1 MIEYDYTLVRDEE
14 DETKT
19 YKPDKI
25 PTQLDNLVYI
35 EGPNSCGKS
44 TLLHILALSLYGQKN
59 NSIHPSLRDKINNLM
74 DSNYQKLTF
83 SVKITDKNNSLQIIS
98 EKKYPDKP
106 EIKVYEKVNGK
117 KQLLSPNLFERKYA
131 LIYDI
136 PVDPTQRLNQLTQD
150 IKYAQIRYGNKV
162 GELKEFIR
170 KTIIDIHQ
178 SKDPKTIDQL
188 GEDIKKLNKDI
199 EISRETKR
207 KLEKTQDIIE
217 SYFYLR
223 YYDIYK
229 TAVETLEKEFKKLKR
244 KEGNIVKDIKKIDKT
259 FDQLKLRCLVAIREM
274 DETFNK
280 ATSYL
285 RNLIPKDEQHHLRIW
300 ERISLSDAL
309 ENFEF
314 DVNLEREIIEFK
326 SILSELHNKNY
337 SEDMK
342 RKAEFYKDL
351 IELFERFKDLDI
363 VLPGEKTIGEFIET
377 LRAEIKKY
385 EPVIRSH
392 QNFEEADAL
401 LDKLKE
407 QARNIENNF
416 LSELRE
422 LKNKKP
428 ELGETLENG
437 LLGQRISDLER
448 KLKDKKEKLEYYEKG
463 WSKKGKPSWEDLN
476 EVNNKLLWREYTS
489 YTEKQLKDEL
499 IEIQNQ
505 ILEEEKTLRDYEYR
519 LKRKMETLESLK
531 KKKEH
536 PYHKYLDQLEN
547 IFYAATE
554 SLEQKLKYTF
564 NEYLIDI
571 INKKAKHSSN
581 KEQEAY
587 YEAVFSYLAKKIGFI
602 RHLSE
607 EYKVK
612 YIDLIE
618 QVIITENGK
627 KIHFLD
633 MGTGQ
638 SQSAYLVGKLN
649 ISENKKIIA
658 LFDEVAM
665 MDNKSLDRIYQ
676 KFNELYDEDR
686 LLVGIVVQK
695 ADKINVVSKVRGE

>member
-44 TLLHILALSLYGQKN
+44 TFLHILALSLYGQKN

-581 KEQEAY
+581 KEREAY